1 MSITGQGR
9 AMRLSVTTPNQAREV
24 GQTDVYRL
32 IVFDASG
39 TAVLLEPDGDEYR
52 LPKVEIPKFTRPA
65 KEVTETLRK
74 SWHMSSVFLFS
85 GLLQKLPEA
94 DYFAALESKNGLQLS
109 PSGMNWFTI
118 HHALSNLLLLE
129 EERRAVKSSYRKA
142 INRIQVNPR
151 EPFCRIGWMRELEG
165 CIQDLLRLR
174 GVELKGFEQLNGCE
188 TFSLVRFDTTQQPV
202 WFKAVGE
209 PNLHEYPISLTL
221 ARLLPKYVPNVLA
234 TKPEWRGWLMSDGGG
249 PTLDELQDL
258 SAWQNAVIT
267 LANLQIDSVSVQQKL
282 LEAGCRDLRTTA
294 LLELVDPFLDSMAEL
309 MLKQM
314 KVPPPVLSRQELSCL
329 GVTLRDALHCLGALG
344 IPDTLGH
351 SDFNPGN
358 IVVGSESCTFIDW
371 AEAHVGHP
379 FLTFEYLI
387 SQLKKDYPALLQF
400 EEDIKSCYTQR
411 WQSLLS
417 PEQVSEALSLT
428 PLVAVFAYAVA
439 GGAWRDQER
448 LKIPQVPGYLRGLA
462 RRMKKEADSIQ
473 KRRVEC
479 HQ

>member
-1 MSITGQGR
+1 MSMTRQGQAMQLSATTQSQPREIGR
-9 AMRLSVTTPNQAREV
+9 
-24 GQTDVYRL
+24 TDVYRL
-32 IVFDASG
+32 IVFDAAG
-39 TAVLLEPDGDEYR
+39 TAVLLEPEGDEYR

-65 KEVTETLRK
+65 KEVTETLGK
-74 SWHMSSVFLFS
+74 SWDLSSVFLFS
-85 GLLQKLPEA
+85 GLLQESPDA
-94 DYFAALESKNGLQLS
+94 SYFAVLESKNGLQLS

-129 EERRAVKSSYRKA
+129 EEHRAVKSSYRKA
-142 INRIQVNPR
+142 VNRVLSNPR

-165 CIQDLLRLR
+165 CIQDLLRPR
-174 GVELKGFEQLNGCE
+174 GIELKGFEQLNGCE

-209 PNLHEYPISLTL
+209 PNLHEYPISLAL

-249 PTLDELQDL
+249 TTLDELQDP
-258 SAWQNAVIT
+258 SAWQTALIT
-267 LANLQIDSVSVQQKL
+267 LANLQIDSIDVRNKL
-282 LEAGCRDLRTTA
+282 LEAGCRDLRA
-294 LLELVDPFLDSMAEL
+294 AELLELVDPFLDSMAEL
-309 MLKQM
+309 MSRQT
-314 KVPPPVLSRQELSCL
+314 KVPPPVLARQELSSL
-329 GVTLRDALHCLGALG
+329 GVTLKDALHCLGALG
-344 IPDTLGH
+344 LPDTLGH

-358 IVVGSESCTFIDW
+358 IIVGPESCTFIDW

-387 SQLKKDYPALLQF
+387 SHLKKDYPRLLQF
-400 EEDIKSCYTQR
+400 EEDIRSWYTQR
-411 WQSLLS
+411 WQSVLS

-439 GGAWRDQER
+439 GGAWREQER
-448 LKIPQVPGYLRGLA
+448 LKVPQVRSYLRSLA